1 MALDSQGGRIE
12 IMTLL
17 EAMRNSSDRTV
28 LKTLEIEIESAEPE
42 RVVLSM
48 PVTERVHQ
56 YTGILHGGVSVVL
69 AETAASIGAALN
81 TDLTRYT
88 PVGIE
93 INANHLRSV
102 TSGRVVAEATP
113 VYKGRT
119 MTVWAIEIR
128 DERGR
133 TLCVSRCTL
142 ALKPGS
148 ALSSKET
155 GSEVPSPE

>member
-1 MALDSQGGRIE
+1 M
-12 IMTLL
+12 
-17 EAMRNSSDRTV
+17 MRSGADRTV
-28 LKTLEIEIESAEPE
+28 LKTLNIKVESAESD

-48 PVTERVHQ
+48 PVDERVHQ
-56 YTGILHGGVSVVL
+56 YTGLLHGGVSVVL

-81 TDLTRYT
+81 TDLEKYT
-88 PVGIE
+88 PVGVE

-102 TSGRVVAEATP
+102 SRGQVTAEAMP
-113 VYKGRT
+113 VYKGRQ

-133 TLCVSRCTL
+133 LVCISRVTL

-148 ALSSKET
+148 ALSSAE
-155 GSEVPSPE
+155 